1 MALGKNMK
9 IDRLIPVAK
18 VKKSTS
24 DEKSKEEQTNKQ
36 NEFLTEEN
44 TEPKVSV
51 SLDDFFDSLTS
62 EETVNQEIVEIQT
75 NEKIDAKSTENI
87 DGYELDINE
96 ENFKM
101 LFKPSRRKTQK
112 RILINLEGELTIK
125 NCEVINSNIN
135 KVFEEFDNVELILNS
150 IKEIDLTFIQ
160 LYQNIK
166 SFYLPLSKF
175 LSMNAEWS
183 KEDKKILA
191 TCGFSD
197 VLRVN

>member
-18 VKKSTS
+18 VKKSVS
-24 DEKSKEEQTNKQ
+24 DEKSNEEQTNTQ
-36 NEFLTEEN
+36 NKVLAEDKVET
-44 TEPKVSV
+44 KVSV

-62 EETVNQEIVEIQT
+62 KETTNQEVLEVQQTEKEEI
-75 NEKIDAKSTENI
+75 KPIENI
-87 DGYELDINE
+87 DGYELDIDE

-101 LFKPSRRKTQK
+101 IFKPSRRKTQK

-125 NCEVINSNIN
+125 NCEIINTNIN
-135 KVFEEFDNVELILNS
+135 KVFQDFDNVELILNN

-160 LYQNIK
+160 LFQNIK
-166 SFYLPLSKF
+166 SFYLPLDKF

>member
-51 SLDDFFDSLTS
+51 SLDDFFDSLTL
-62 EETVNQEIVEIQT
+62 EETVNQEIVEVQT
-75 NEKIDAKSTENI
+75 NEKTEAKSTENI

-135 KVFEEFDNVELILNS
+135 KVFEDFDNVELILNS

>member
-62 EETVNQEIVEIQT
+62 EETVNQEIVEVQT
-75 NEKIDAKSTENI
+75 NEKTEAKSTENI

-135 KVFEEFDNVELILNS
+135 KVFEDFDNVELILNS

>member
-24 DEKSKEEQTNKQ
+24 DEKSKEDQVELNKEVVNDEEVETN
-36 NEFLTEEN
+36 
-44 TEPKVSV
+44 VSV
-51 SLDDFFDSLTS
+51 SLDDFFDSLSNEHLTKEPIDSEVVKS
-62 EETVNQEIVEIQT
+62 EEVKQPES
-75 NEKIDAKSTENI
+75 IDNH
-87 DGYELDINE
+87 ELDVDS

-101 LFKPSRRKTQK
+101 IFKPSRRKTQK
-112 RILINLEGELTIK
+112 RILIHLEGELTIK
-125 NCEVINSNIN
+125 NSEIINNNIK
-135 KVFEEFDNVELILNS
+135 KVFEDFDNVELILNN
-150 IKEIDLTFIQ
+150 ITEIDVTFIQ
-160 LYQNIK
+160 MHHTIK
-166 SFYLPLSKF
+166 SFYLPLNKI

-197 VLRVN
+197 VLSVN

>member
-135 KVFEEFDNVELILNS
+135 KVFEDFDNVELILNS

>member
-62 EETVNQEIVEIQT
+62 EETVNQEIVEVQT
-75 NEKIDAKSTENI
+75 NEKTEAKSTENI

-135 KVFEEFDNVELILNS
+135 KVFEDFDNVELILNS

-160 LYQNIK
+160 LFQNIK

>member
-44 TEPKVSV
+44 TELKVSV

-62 EETVNQEIVEIQT
+62 EETVNQEIVEVQT
-75 NEKIDAKSTENI
+75 NEKTEAKSTENI